1 MDAIKDILIG
11 SWNYLLTIRFADV
24 VDILIV
30 AYLIYKL
37 IELIRRTNSFKLAKG
52 IIVLLLVLW
61 LSGIFKLTMIN
72 YILRKAVELGLI
84 AIVIIFQPELRK
96 LLEKMGSGELY
107 KHFPVKGQDIPVMD
121 QAISQTV
128 LACRDMSATR
138 TGALIVFERGT
149 SLNEYMR
156 TGTVINSNV
165 NAELMKNLFY
175 DKAPLHD
182 GAVVIRDG
190 RIASAGCV
198 LPLSKSNNLSK
209 DLGMRHRAGI
219 GMSEVSDA
227 VIAIVSEETG
237 SISVA
242 QNGMLKRHL
251 NTATFEKLLR
261 SELMPEAETE
271 KNSVSFGDRV
281 RGFFKGKR
289 HEAE

>member
-107 KHFPVKGQDIPVMD
+107 KHFPVKGQDISVMD

>member
-1 MDAIKDILIG
+1 
-11 SWNYLLTIRFADV
+11 
-24 VDILIV
+24 
-30 AYLIYKL
+30 
-37 IELIRRTNSFKLAKG
+37 
-52 IIVLLLVLW
+52 
-61 LSGIFKLTMIN
+61 
-72 YILRKAVELGLI
+72 
-84 AIVIIFQPELRK
+84 
-96 LLEKMGSGELY
+96 
-107 KHFPVKGQDIPVMD
+107 
-121 QAISQTV
+121 
-128 LACRDMSATR
+128 
-138 TGALIVFERGT
+138 
-149 SLNEYMR
+149 
-156 TGTVINSNV
+156 
-165 NAELMKNLFY
+165 
-175 DKAPLHD
+175 
-182 GAVVIRDG
+182 
-190 RIASAGCV
+190 V

>member
-11 SWNYLLTIRFADV
+11 SWNYLMTIRFADV

-107 KHFPVKGQDIPVMD
+107 KHFPVKGQDISAMD

-165 NAELMKNLFY
+165 NAELIKNLFY

-271 KNSVSFGDRV
+271 KSSVSFGDRV
-281 RGFFKGKR
+281 RGIFKGKR